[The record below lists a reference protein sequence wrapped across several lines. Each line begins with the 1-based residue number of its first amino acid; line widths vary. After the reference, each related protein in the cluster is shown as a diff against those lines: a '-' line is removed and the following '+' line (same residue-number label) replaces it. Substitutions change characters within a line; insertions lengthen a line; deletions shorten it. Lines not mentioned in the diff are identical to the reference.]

1 MADPTRFT
9 RQMKRE
15 SQLCL
20 NVSRKPTIKRHA
32 TSMAFT
38 VKGKEGGQSPSKP
51 VHSAKMISNTPRTL
65 SQPQFVAASVKAEE
79 ECGGM
84 VTLSELDSCVSAI
97 EIVQL
102 QLDKQCKYRR

>member
-1 MADPTRFT
+1 MADPTKFT

-15 SQLCL
+15 SQMTL

-38 VKGKEGGQSPSKP
+38 VKGKEGGPSPTKSAP
-51 VHSAKMISNTPRTL
+51 SAKMISNTPRTL
-65 SQPQFVAASVKAEE
+65 SQPQFAAASAKAEE
-79 ECGGM
+79 ENDGM
-84 VTLSELDSCVSAI
+84 ITLSELDSCVSAL

-102 QLDKQCKYRR
+102 QLDKQSKCG